1 LNTLLLHSAIQ
12 QFINAS
18 LDKEVTQ
25 IALQKNPFPQVAWLE
40 ILNQIGA
47 KQKAKH
53 KLPTWFA
60 RANLLYPS
68 KLSIEQTSS
77 EKTASYKAQLVAG
90 ESIIDLTGGFGVDD
104 FYFCKHFKE
113 VIHCELN
120 SELSGIV
127 AHNGIQ
133 FNLYNLSCIQGDST
147 IILKDLNRYFDWIYI
162 DPSRRNDSKGKV
174 FMLKDC
180 LPKVPELVDFYFEF
194 TSNILIKTAPILDLT
209 AGQAELK
216 NVKEIHIVAIDNEVK
231 ELLWILE
238 KDLHGPINLHTFHQK
253 KESSEIFSFI
263 QHALKEAVDYAQPEQ
278 YLYEPNAAI
287 MKSGG
292 FDEVAVRFKLGK
304 LHPHSHLYT
313 SGVLQE
319 FPGRVF
325 KIDSLLAY
333 NKKEMK
339 SILEGKKA
347 NVTARNFPETV
358 ESLRK
363 KWNIK
368 EGGDLYC
375 FFTTSSTNEKIVLL
389 CTKID

>member
-1 LNTLLLHSAIQ
+1 MTTLLLHSDIQ
-12 QFINAS
+12 HFINAS
-18 LDKEVTQ
+18 LNKEVAQ
-25 IALQKNPFPQVAWLE
+25 LAFQKNPFPQIEWVE
-40 ILNQIGA
+40 ILNQITA
-47 KQKAKH
+47 KQKAKY
-53 KLPTWFA
+53 KLPTWFTTP
-60 RANLLYPS
+60 NLLYPS
-68 KLSIEQTSS
+68 KIAIEQTSS
-77 EKTASYKAQLVAG
+77 EKTAAYKAQLVAG
-90 ESIIDLTGGFGVDD
+90 ESLIDLTGGFGVDD
-104 FYFCKHFKE
+104 FYFCKQVKE

-120 SELSGIV
+120 SDLSSIV
-127 AHNGIQ
+127 AHNGVQ
-133 FNLYNLSCIQGDST
+133 LNLNNLTCIEGDSA
-147 IILKDLNRYFDWIYI
+147 IILKDLNRYFDWIYV

-180 LPKVPELVDFYFEF
+180 LPNVPELVDFYFKF
-194 TSNILIKTAPILDLT
+194 TTNLLIKTAPILDLT
-209 AGQAELK
+209 AGLSELDT
-216 NVKEIHIVAIDNEVK
+216 VKAIHIVAVDNEVK

-238 KDLHGPINLHTFHQK
+238 KDYHGPISLHTCNLK
-253 KESSEIFSFI
+253 KDKPEIFSFI
-263 QHALKEAVDYAQPEQ
+263 QSDLKEIVGYAQPQQ

-292 FDEVAVRFKLGK
+292 FDEVAVAFTLSK

-313 SGVLQE
+313 ASVVKD

-325 KIDSLLAY
+325 KIDGLLKY

-339 SILEGKKA
+339 SVLEGKKA
-347 NVTARNFPETV
+347 NVTTRNFPDTV